1 MSKDFEARHDEW
13 VKWYFEHV
21 NDGVDVHQQIKFLK
35 KALEGVMELFAHA
48 RADIR
53 ALEGRPKHDLGT
65 PLYLP
70 RHLSVRR

>member
-1 MSKDFEARHDEW
+1 
-13 VKWYFEHV
+13 
-21 NDGVDVHQQIKFLK
+21 
-35 KALEGVMELFAHA
+35 MELFAYA

-53 ALEGRPKHDLGT
+53 ALEGRPKHDQGT